1 MFMPLLICGKI
12 SAMEQEKDYLQILK
26 ERAKKSRVYK
36 SYQFVGLTIS
46 QLLNDEKHK
55 SLYIKL
61 AKKHSGDHLLAIA
74 KDVAER
80 KNIENKGGY
89 FMKVLEKTH
98 PYILRNSKS
107 QITNNKKI
115 K

>member
-55 SLYIKL
+55 
-61 AKKHSGDHLLAIA
+61 
-74 KDVAER
+74 
-80 KNIENKGGY
+80 
-89 FMKVLEKTH
+89 
-98 PYILRNSKS
+98 
-107 QITNNKKI
+107 
-115 K
+115 

>member
-1 MFMPLLICGKI
+1 MFVPLLIRGKI
-12 SAMEQEKDYLQILK
+12 LAMEQEKDYLLILK

-61 AKKHSGDHLLAIA
+61 AKKHHSDDLLRMA
-74 KDVAER
+74 KEVAER
-80 KNIENKGGY
+80 KKVQNKGAY
-89 FMKVLEKTH
+89 FMKVLQKTH
-98 PYILRNSKS
+98 PYIFKKSETKNSKS
-107 QITNNKKI
+107 
-115 K
+115 